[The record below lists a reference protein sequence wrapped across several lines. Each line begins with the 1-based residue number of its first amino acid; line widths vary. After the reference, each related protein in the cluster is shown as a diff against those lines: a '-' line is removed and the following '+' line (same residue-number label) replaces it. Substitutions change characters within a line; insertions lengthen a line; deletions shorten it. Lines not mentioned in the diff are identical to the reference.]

1 MRKRCAR
8 DHTVRATPDVIVV
21 GEKRGKRGE
30 EEKRVKSKG
39 EKEKKQR
46 IRSPRR
52 PRSTTPTAKT
62 GRGAQDEQ
70 PSLPP
75 AGTSVQPAPAVV
87 TNASLQPT
95 PAVTTNASL
104 TPTALSIGTTV
115 PHPQPV
121 TGPSNQTLY
130 SYSPQLYQASQQP
143 NIVGTGVPHLQPVAG
158 PSNQTLYNYSPQLYQ
173 APQQP
178 NIVME
183 TLKIVREIMLAG
195 NIHGVPPIQYV
206 RQIKQERQQDPRP
219 AEIITVKDEGNRP
232 VPDEGNRPVP
242 EGDENKGEKKKEEKK
257 AVIKEDDEE
266 EKPERTETKTDRPPS
281 KKRVNV
287 MIQRVKNDE
296 KERNKQKPSQS
307 SPRD

>member
-52 PRSTTPTAKT
+52 PRSPTPAAKT

-75 AGTSVQPAPAVV
+75 AGTSVQPTPAVV
-87 TNASLQPT
+87 TNASVQPT
-95 PAVTTNASL
+95 LAVTTNASL
-104 TPTALSIGTTV
+104 PPTALSAGAAV
-115 PHPQPV
+115 PHLQPV
-121 TGPSNQTLY
+121 AGPSQTLY
-130 SYSPQLYQASQQP
+130 NYSPQLYQASQQP

-281 KKRVNV
+281 KKRVNGLV
-287 MIQRVKNDE
+287 QRVKNDE